1 MLSLWFINIVR
12 SQGGG
17 LGKVITDCPVIVLFT
32 YLAKCY
38 DKTKIEYQQNYT
50 QINGTDSNGGG

>member
-1 MLSLWFINIVR
+1 M
-12 SQGGG
+12 
-17 LGKVITDCPVIVLFT
+17 GKVITDCPVIVLFT